1 MDDQSPAGDAGL
13 HKDMVIVM
21 IGNRQITG
29 VKSLPKELLE
39 MQPGTNVR
47 LKVITVRSMAGF
59 IIQRGGSVLLTAR

>member
-1 MDDQSPAGDAGL
+1 
-13 HKDMVIVM
+13 M

-47 LKVITVRSMAGF
+47 LKVIMVRSLAGF
-59 IIQRGGSVLLTAR
+59 IVQRGGSVLLTAR